1 MYEVALSGHHLPA
14 EVLSPGWPPHLTAL
28 AIAWDARSVTDVQAA
43 AYLCVDDEM

>member
-28 AIAWDARSVTDVQAA
+28 AHSVTDVQAA